1 MIGSKVA
8 ERLGQS
14 QGRQFRMVAKKSVQF
29 RSINIRNSE
38 AKGLVQ
44 SQGRHRDQER
54 QGNLHK
60 HRLYQL
66 PNRQVGNE
74 QRSDS
79 VLWLHWQEI
88 RAVLDFDSST
98 RR

>member
-8 ERLGQS
+8 KRLGQS

-44 SQGRHRDQER
+44 SQGRHRDKSAR
-54 QGNLHK
+54 GIFTNTGCTSCRIDNLA
-60 HRLYQL
+60 LS
-66 PNRQVGNE
+66 NN
-74 QRSDS
+74 S
-79 VLWLHWQEI
+79 VLWLHCYKI
-88 RAVLDFDSST
+88 RAVPNFDSST
-98 RR
+98 RI